1 MSLLSE
7 FLSYTT
13 CTNNRY
19 RNTQSTPHKS
29 THLKGI
35 FHLHYVHPSPTVH
48 TGTNERTGHFG
59 RHTATTMPTATTMST
74 RVASTTTANRAS
86 KISRIRGT
94 DRSVAAR
101 VARRTATTRCV
112 GHRSLGGRFATWTTT
127 TRRATKPTT
136 TTRARAADGG
146 GGGSNAG
153 DGSSDEEWVERNA
166 GRGGRGRR
174 ATEDE
179 ASSSASA
186 SGAGAS
192 AAAEHASEKLTTSDE
207 PSKVKGVSASATG
220 GSEDEDASDG
230 DLDVSELSEKE
241 EKTTTSEGSTGG
253 KDASSKIEARVE
265 LDANIDPFAS
275 AGELSTGRLRTRL
288 ARARDSAAV
297 SAAVSAAAAAGES
310 TSAAAAAAAAALAGG
325 VMDAVKRFDELEIE
339 VSALDA
345 LECQLEDA
353 VSSED
358 YSNAASLKRAIDA
371 LKDSDSTGK
380 CCDDFIKAIA
390 EDRFEDAARLR
401 DAGVGL
407 CGWWAGVEDV
417 GDDEMSSIDD
427 SSDDSDD
434 FDNISPE
441 EASSTSSP
449 PKKHPIGV
457 IMRIS
462 REHGRLVGSTFSS
475 RDLADI
481 VELNKAYPKGYD
493 YDAGQPVMEIILQED
508 ASQQSGYRRDIVRL
522 NYIPATIPLDA
533 SEEEIEDNE
542 DVPAVGFSPSNKSS
556 VIDQL
561 EAAVDE
567 IEDELRGAHRE
578 DIESVKDEIKAKLAG
593 MQNDV
598 TSEGVSALEE
608 IGGMLDKFNDL
619 ALDDDDDEDD
629 DDEMLYDIKRS
640 PAALNQES
648 LHAFILTSDN
658 EMLPLDEDDEDLIGA
673 RPYSHALDKEIEG
686 FLASKWE
693 SMVSDSDAP
702 TTNHA
707 FGAGSHSDLVN
718 AVKEAAQEMFASQ
731 DEDDYLEDGEDDE
744 DADEVSAEELL
755 ALLGQDSI
763 LHRPLPNRVRFQ
775 RIDPSL
781 ASGSRKDLF
790 DGLYI
795 GAFGPHGP
803 EVLRMVRGRW
813 GDEPSEECDAVTA
826 VKLTGDENVPCG
838 AASFRA
844 KVNKA
849 NLITEGGSYPDELGV
864 LARYK
869 GEGRVA
875 KPGFTDSHWVEGELL
890 VLNGKGGSLT
900 GGAELGFVWA
910 VPGERRLLIL
920 FSSLVLPEV
929 NVAQIAR

>member
-1 MSLLSE
+1 M
-7 FLSYTT
+7 
-13 CTNNRY
+13 
-19 RNTQSTPHKS
+19 
-29 THLKGI
+29 
-35 FHLHYVHPSPTVH
+35 
-48 TGTNERTGHFG
+48 
-59 RHTATTMPTATTMST
+59 
-74 RVASTTTANRAS
+74 
-86 KISRIRGT
+86 
-94 DRSVAAR
+94 
-101 VARRTATTRCV
+101 
-112 GHRSLGGRFATWTTT
+112 
-127 TRRATKPTT
+127 
-136 TTRARAADGG
+136 
-146 GGGSNAG
+146 
-153 DGSSDEEWVERNA
+153 
-166 GRGGRGRR
+166 
-174 ATEDE
+174 
-179 ASSSASA
+179 
-186 SGAGAS
+186 
-192 AAAEHASEKLTTSDE
+192 
-207 PSKVKGVSASATG
+207 KGVSASG
-220 GSEDEDASDG
+220 GGASEEDKEALESG

-241 EKTTTSEGSTGG
+241 GKATTGEGVTGG
-253 KDASSKIEARVE
+253 KDASSKLEARVA

-297 SAAVSAAAAAGES
+297 SAAVSAAAAAGQS

-325 VMDAVKRFDELEIE
+325 VMDAVQRFDELEIE
-339 VSALDA
+339 ASALDA

-358 YSNAASLKRAIDA
+358 YTNAASLKRAIDA

-380 CCDDFIKAIA
+380 CCDEFVKAIA

-417 GDDEMSSIDD
+417 GEDEMSSIDD
-427 SSDDSDD
+427 SSNDSDD

-441 EASSTSSP
+441 EASSASSP

-481 VELNKAYPKGYD
+481 VELNKVYPKGYD
-493 YDAGQPVMEIILQED
+493 YDAGQPVMEVMLQED
-508 ASQQSGYRRDIVRL
+508 ASQQSGFKRDVMRL
-522 NYIPATIPLDA
+522 NYIPATIPLDT
-533 SEEEIEDNE
+533 SEEEIEDDE
-542 DVPAVGFSPSNKSS
+542 DAPAVGFSTSNNSS
-556 VIDQL
+556 AIDEL
-561 EAAVDE
+561 KAAVDE
-567 IEDELRGAHRE
+567 IEDELRGAYRE

-593 MQNDV
+593 MQNDI
-598 TSEGVSALEE
+598 TSEGSSALEE

-619 ALDDDDDEDD
+619 AVDDDDDEDD

-658 EMLPLDEDDEDLIGA
+658 EMLPLDEDEDDLIGA

-693 SMVSDSDAP
+693 RMVSDSDA
-702 TTNHA
+702 TRTNNA
-707 FGAGSHSDLVN
+707 FGAGAHSDLVN

-731 DEDDYLEDGEDDE
+731 DEDDYLEDDEDDE

-813 GDEPSEECDAVTA
+813 GDEPSEDSDAVTA

-844 KVNKA
+844 KVKKS

-929 NVAQIAR
+929 NVAKIAR

>member
-1 MSLLSE
+1 M
-7 FLSYTT
+7 
-13 CTNNRY
+13 
-19 RNTQSTPHKS
+19 
-29 THLKGI
+29 
-35 FHLHYVHPSPTVH
+35 
-48 TGTNERTGHFG
+48 
-59 RHTATTMPTATTMST
+59 
-74 RVASTTTANRAS
+74 
-86 KISRIRGT
+86 
-94 DRSVAAR
+94 
-101 VARRTATTRCV
+101 
-112 GHRSLGGRFATWTTT
+112 
-127 TRRATKPTT
+127 
-136 TTRARAADGG
+136 
-146 GGGSNAG
+146 
-153 DGSSDEEWVERNA
+153 
-166 GRGGRGRR
+166 
-174 ATEDE
+174 
-179 ASSSASA
+179 
-186 SGAGAS
+186 
-192 AAAEHASEKLTTSDE
+192 
-207 PSKVKGVSASATG
+207 KGVSASSG
-220 GSEDEDASDG
+220 GGASEGEEAEEGLESG

-241 EKTTTSEGSTGG
+241 EKATTGEGVTTGG
-253 KDASSKIEARVE
+253 KDASSKLEARVA

-297 SAAVSAAAAAGES
+297 SAAVSAAAAAGQS

-325 VMDAVKRFDELEIE
+325 VMDAVQRFDELEIE
-339 VSALDA
+339 ASALDA

-358 YSNAASLKRAIDA
+358 YTNAASLKRAIDA

-380 CCDDFIKAIA
+380 CCDEFVKAIA

-417 GDDEMSSIDD
+417 GEDEMSSIDD

-441 EASSTSSP
+441 EASSASSP

-493 YDAGQPVMEIILQED
+493 YDAGQPVMEIMLQED
-508 ASQQSGYRRDIVRL
+508 ASQQSGFKRDVMRL

-533 SEEEIEDNE
+533 SEEEIED
-542 DVPAVGFSPSNKSS
+542 DKDAPAVGFSTSNKSS
-556 VIDQL
+556 AIDEL
-561 EAAVDE
+561 KATVDE
-567 IEDELRGAHRE
+567 IEDELRGAYRE

-598 TSEGVSALEE
+598 TSDGSSALEE

-619 ALDDDDDEDD
+619 AVDDDDDEDD

-658 EMLPLDEDDEDLIGA
+658 EMLPLDEDEDDLIGA

-702 TTNHA
+702 RTNNA
-707 FGAGSHSDLVN
+707 FGAGAHSDLVN

-731 DEDDYLEDGEDDE
+731 DEDDYLEDDEDDE

-813 GDEPSEECDAVTA
+813 GDEPSEDSDAVTA

-844 KVNKA
+844 KVNKS

-929 NVAQIAR
+929 NVAKIAR

>member
-1 MSLLSE
+1 MASATSASASASASARRAGE
-7 FLSYTT
+7 FSGI
-13 CTNNRY
+13 
-19 RNTQSTPHKS
+19 HK
-29 THLKGI
+29 
-35 FHLHYVHPSPTVH
+35 
-48 TGTNERTGHFG
+48 TGRC
-59 RHTATTMPTATTMST
+59 
-74 RVASTTTANRAS
+74 
-86 KISRIRGT
+86 
-94 DRSVAAR
+94 VAAC
-101 VARRTATTRCV
+101 VARRTTTTGCV
-112 GHRSLGGRFATWTTT
+112 AHRGLGGRFATSWTTT
-127 TRRATKPTT
+127 TRRTTT
-136 TTRARAADGG
+136 TTRTRTRAVDGG
-146 GGGSNAG
+146 GGGSNAA
-153 DGSSDEEWVERNA
+153 DGSADEEWIERNA
-166 GRGGRGRR
+166 GRGRRGRR

-179 ASSSASA
+179 ASSA
-186 SGAGAS
+186 SGASGAS
-192 AAAEHASEKLTTSDE
+192 AAAEKTTSGE
-207 PSKVKGVSASATG
+207 PSKVKGVSSSKGGG
-220 GSEDEDASDG
+220 GSEEDTEALESG

-241 EKTTTSEGSTGG
+241 EKATKGEGVSSG
-253 KDASSKIEARVE
+253 KDASSKLETRVA

-310 TSAAAAAAAAALAGG
+310 TSAAAAAAAAAAAGG
-325 VMDAVKRFDELEIE
+325 VMDAVQRFDELEIE
-339 VSALDA
+339 ASALDA

-380 CCDDFIKAIA
+380 CCDEFVRAIA

-417 GDDEMSSIDD
+417 GEDEMSSIDD
-427 SSDDSDD
+427 SSNDSDD

-441 EASSTSSP
+441 EASSAPSP

-493 YDAGQPVMEIILQED
+493 YDGGQPVMEIMLQED
-508 ASQQSGYRRDIVRL
+508 ASQQSGFKRDVMRL

-542 DVPAVGFSPSNKSS
+542 DAPAVGFSTSNKSS
-556 VIDQL
+556 AIDEL
-561 EAAVDE
+561 KAAVDE
-567 IEDELRGAHRE
+567 IEDELRGAYRE

-598 TSEGVSALEE
+598 TSEGASALEE

-619 ALDDDDDEDD
+619 AVDDDDDEDD

-658 EMLPLDEDDEDLIGA
+658 EMLPLDEDEDDFIGA

-702 TTNHA
+702 RTNHA
-707 FGAGSHSDLVN
+707 FGAGAHSDLVN

-731 DEDDYLEDGEDDE
+731 DEDDYLEDDEDDE

-813 GDEPSEECDAVTA
+813 GDEPSEDSDAVTA

-844 KVNKA
+844 KVNKG

-929 NVAQIAR
+929 NVAKIAR